1 MRKVVA
7 VGDSFALEN
16 QLSMVDQ
23 AHQVGKSSVMLAV
36 ELKRFQATIPDRP
49 FVNML
54 FSIQRRV
61 RSSPVHAEYPFFSV
75 RATVRDCAY
84 VPIGDDS

>member
-7 VGDSFALEN
+7 VGDSFALEK

-54 FSIQRRV
+54 FSTTAGGPQFA
-61 RSSPVHAEYPFFSV
+61 RSRSV
-75 RATVRDCAY
+75 SI
-84 VPIGDDS
+84 P